1 MDYFGD
7 MRRKQKVV
15 ANKRKSRALK
25 RSRKSRPQMRAVPQP
40 APATIGNHPT
50 HQTRSPPKG
59 AVLYMVVN
67 RSTGRKN
74 YYNRD
79 VLMKLIGRPMSN
91 YQLLMANAKA
101 ALFVNPYTRGQVR
114 PRNIQRVTKR

>member
-25 RSRKSRPQMRAVPQP
+25 RSRKSRSQSRAVRKPV
-40 APATIGNHPT
+40 AVNIGNYSNPVT
-50 HQTRSPPKG
+50 LSPPKG
-59 AVLYMVVN
+59 TVLYMVTN
-67 RSTGRKN
+67 RTTGRKN

-79 VLMKLIGRPMSN
+79 VLMKLIGRSMSN
-91 YQLLMANAKA
+91 YQLLMANAKT

-114 PRNIQRVTKR
+114 PRNIQRVTRR

>member
-25 RSRKSRPQMRAVPQP
+25 RSRKSRSQSRAVPKP
-40 APATIGNHPT
+40 VAVNIGNYANPVT
-50 HQTRSPPKG
+50 LSPPKG
-59 AVLYMVVN
+59 AVLYMVTN
-67 RSTGRKN
+67 RTTGRKN
-74 YYNRD
+74 YYNRNTI
-79 VLMKLIGRPMSN
+79 MKLIGRPMSN

-114 PRNIQRVTKR
+114 PRNIQRVTRR